1 MKRLQQIFLLLLS
14 FVLVDSCKSALE
26 EKPLDFVTPDNFF
39 KTADEAKAA
48 VYSLYNTLIN
58 GNAYNVSL
66 YFLADLPTPAMD
78 GLVNVN
84 TVATDNFSYDA
95 TLAYLDYYGGA
106 YVGIQR
112 ANLILE
118 RVPAITMDKNL
129 RDAYLGEAR
138 FMRALHYFNLVRLFG
153 DVPLV
158 TNPAVDLNVA
168 VSNPRT
174 DKQQIYQLILEDL
187 QFAEKA
193 LPVDYPPSE
202 VGRATRGAAKL
213 QLARVYLTLKQFDLA
228 RAKSKEVI
236 DLGVYKLMA
245 DYRDVFDPAKK
256 NNAEHIL
263 SAQYKMFRV
272 GAWFESIL
280 SPSGTTGCGFAE
292 GLAGVSQQFFDNYP
306 STYRKEISMMTSYV
320 TTDNKTIS
328 YSRPFIKKYIAWGKE
343 NVCFSGDNNFPIM
356 RYAEALLI
364 FAEAENEVNG
374 PTVAAYDAINQIR
387 KRARTRPNGT
397 EDIAALP
404 NLSGLSKDTFRQ
416 AVYREREMELCF
428 EGHGFFDLVR
438 TGRLISENK
447 AAGRPNVSE
456 KNLLFPFPLQAM
468 DLNKGLKQ
476 NPGY

>member
-1 MKRLQQIFLLLLS
+1 MKRLQHIGLLLIALY
-14 FVLVDSCKSALE
+14 LGGSCKSTLE
-26 EKPLDFVTPDNFF
+26 EKPLDFVTPENYF
-39 KTADEAKAA
+39 KTASEAKAA

-66 YFLADLPTPAMD
+66 YFLADLPTPALD
-78 GLVNVN
+78 GIAYVH
-84 TVATDNFSYDA
+84 TVSTDNFTYDA

-118 RVPAITMDKNL
+118 RVPAIAMNPAE

-138 FMRALHYFNLVRLFG
+138 FMRALHYFNLIRLFG

-158 TNPAVDLNVA
+158 TKAAVDLNVA
-168 VSNPRT
+168 VNNPRT
-174 DKQQIYQLILEDL
+174 AKEQIYQLIIDDL
-187 QFAEKA
+187 LFADKS
-193 LPVDYPPSE
+193 LPTTYPPSE
-202 VGRATRGAAKL
+202 TGRATQGAAKL
-213 QLARVYLTLKQFDLA
+213 MLARVYLTRKEFDKA
-228 RAKSKEVI
+228 RAKSKELI
-236 DLGVYKLMA
+236 DGGVYKLMA

-280 SPSGTTGCGFAE
+280 SPGGTTGCGFAE
-292 GLAGVSQQFFDNYP
+292 GLAGVGQKFFDNYP
-306 STYRKEISMMTSYV
+306 STYRKEVSMMTSYT
-320 TTDNKTIS
+320 TTDNKIIT
-328 YSRPFIKKYIAWGKE
+328 YTRPFIRKYTAWAKE

-356 RYAEALLI
+356 RYAEALLV

-374 PTVAAYDAINQIR
+374 PTAAAYEAINQIR
-387 KRARTRPNGT
+387 KRARTRPTGV
-397 EDIAALP
+397 EDVAALP
-404 NLSGLSKDTFRQ
+404 NLAGLSKDTFRQ

-438 TGRLISENK
+438 TDRLISENLAIGK
-447 AAGRPNVSE
+447 TNVSP
-456 KNLLFPFPLQAM
+456 KNLLFPFPLQAL

-476 NPGY
+476 NTGY